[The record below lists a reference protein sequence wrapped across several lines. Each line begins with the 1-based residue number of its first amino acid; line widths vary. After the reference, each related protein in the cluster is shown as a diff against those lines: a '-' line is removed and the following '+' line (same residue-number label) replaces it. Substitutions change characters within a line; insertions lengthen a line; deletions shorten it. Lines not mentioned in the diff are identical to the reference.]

1 MGDPERYRTKAEVK
15 KYVENGPIDRFRKFL
30 MEKNS
35 ISEKTLNEID
45 KEAEKEIQEAVE
57 FAENSPEPADEDLF
71 KNIYVEE

>member
-1 MGDPERYRTKAEVK
+1 
-15 KYVENGPIDRFRKFL
+15 

-35 ISEKTLNEID
+35 ISEKTLDEID